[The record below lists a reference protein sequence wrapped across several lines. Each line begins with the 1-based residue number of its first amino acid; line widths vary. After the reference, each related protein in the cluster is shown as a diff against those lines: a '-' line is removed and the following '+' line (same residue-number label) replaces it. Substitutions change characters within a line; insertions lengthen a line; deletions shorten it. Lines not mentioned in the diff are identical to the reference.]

1 MTKPFFYII
10 IRVFQESKQNKK
22 KEGNPMNSFEK
33 KDATKI
39 VIKSLLLSIF
49 FYFFGPFMMMMG
61 WNIIAWEYGI
71 MQFNYLQMFCI
82 CNGLHWFIKGFRK

>member
-1 MTKPFFYII
+1 MY
-10 IRVFQESKQNKK
+10 
-22 KEGNPMNSFEK
+22 SFEK

-39 VIKSLLLSIF
+39 VIKSFLLPII

-71 MQFNYLQMFCI
+71 MQFDYWQMFCI